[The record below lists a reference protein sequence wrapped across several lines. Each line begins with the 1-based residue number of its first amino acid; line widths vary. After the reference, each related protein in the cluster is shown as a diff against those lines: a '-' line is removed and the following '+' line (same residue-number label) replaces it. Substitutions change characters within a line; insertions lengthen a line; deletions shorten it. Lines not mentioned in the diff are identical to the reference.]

1 MLLNKP
7 SPFQGVGVDAGGLT
21 EQSWRE
27 GLAELSTLLARSR
40 AQWKIVIG
48 ACLAVLDLRLSGP
61 ALSSEGAGTLT
72 ATRLLLLFWTII
84 SPRSCVVTIL

>member
-1 MLLNKP
+1 MH
-7 SPFQGVGVDAGGLT
+7 AGGLT

-48 ACLAVLDLRLSGP
+48 ACLTG
-61 ALSSEGAGTLT
+61 LT
-72 ATRLLLLFWTII
+72 KDKCGIEVSFL
-84 SPRSCVVTIL
+84 ILI